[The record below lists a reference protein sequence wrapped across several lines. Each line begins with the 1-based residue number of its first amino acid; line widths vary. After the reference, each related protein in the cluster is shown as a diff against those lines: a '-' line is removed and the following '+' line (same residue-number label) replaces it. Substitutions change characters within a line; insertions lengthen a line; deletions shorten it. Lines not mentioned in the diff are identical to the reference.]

1 MHSPGGMNHHHAPI
15 ERASSLYAMLSMF
28 PQVRSVGSPRPMNA
42 SAAWVRIAK
51 ITAKMKLDTMMGSSL
66 GRISTNTIRQDRSPA
81 ARAARMYSRLRT
93 DSVCARSTRADA
105 AQLVSAMTTISGPSP
120 FDLRSAMITMT
131 SGRVG
136 MTSTTLDTTLSA
148 SSGTHPRTRR

>member
-1 MHSPGGMNHHHAPI
+1 
-15 ERASSLYAMLSMF
+15 
-28 PQVRSVGSPRPMNA
+28 
-42 SAAWVRIAK
+42 
-51 ITAKMKLDTMMGSSL
+51 
-66 GRISTNTIRQDRSPA
+66 
-81 ARAARMYSRLRT
+81 MYSRLRT

-148 SSGTHPRTRR
+148 SSGNPPAYPPPMPTTMEISVASRPAPMPMASEARVLTTSWVNTSWPICVVPSQ